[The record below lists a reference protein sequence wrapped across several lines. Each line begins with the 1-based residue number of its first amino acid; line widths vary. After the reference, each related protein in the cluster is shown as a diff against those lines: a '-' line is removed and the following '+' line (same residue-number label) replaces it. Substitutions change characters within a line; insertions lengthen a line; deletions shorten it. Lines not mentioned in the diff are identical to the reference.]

1 VDQQTNETF
10 WVDDVYPCRHVE
22 VDGRI
27 QAYRE
32 AGEQGMPAMILL
44 HGIGSGSGSW
54 AYLMD
59 HFKASYHLIAWDA
72 PGYNFSTPLPEDK
85 PGAFGYARAL
95 GRFMEVLGL
104 EPSVVIGHS
113 LGAMMAGAYAADVNP
128 DVPVLILGDPAN
140 GYGESPQEIHD
151 QKLQYRLE
159 MVRELGP
166 EGMAEKR
173 SGNLLS
179 DNPAPEAVEMVKW
192 NMRKTT
198 SFGYEQASHTLADG
212 HLKGR
217 AAEFNGKVLVLCG
230 GEDHV
235 TPVDAC
241 REVAVA
247 YRDAPFE
254 ELPGLGH
261 ASYVEGPDLFNSAVE
276 KFLEASHA

>member
-1 VDQQTNETF
+1 MDQHANDRY
-10 WVDDVYPCRHVE
+10 WVEDAYPSQHLE

-27 QAYRE
+27 QVYRE
-32 AGEQGMPAMILL
+32 AGEAGAPVIVLL

-54 AYLMD
+54 AYLLD
-59 HFKASYHLIAWDA
+59 HFQARYRLIAWDA

-95 GRFMEVLGL
+95 GEFLSVLEVD
-104 EPSVVIGHS
+104 PAAVIGHS

-128 DVPVLILGDPAN
+128 GLPVLILGDPAN
-140 GYGESPQEIHD
+140 GYGESPQEVHD
-151 QKLQYRLE
+151 QKLEYRLD

-166 EGMAEKR
+166 EGMADKR
-173 SGNLLS
+173 SANLLS
-179 DNPAPEAVEMVKW
+179 ENPPPEAVEMVKW

-198 SFGYEQASHTLADG
+198 TFGYEQASHTLADG

-217 AAEFNGKVLVLCG
+217 AGEFGGRVLVLCG

-247 YRDAPFE
+247 YNKAPFYV
-254 ELPGLGH
+254 LPGLGH
-261 ASYVEGPDLFNSAVE
+261 ASYVEGPDLFNQAVE
-276 KFLEASHA
+276 TFLEAPHA